1 MDIHTKLFICLH
13 FILIIVTCTAD
24 NSNEY
29 IQCAN
34 SVGSISIIAEDG
46 ALEVIPPESFQI
58 CKNKNDYCYTLWQED
73 PNNGSIEIKSQ
84 GMFRSSNYINIQYSY
99 SMIYFECA
107 SIFPLLVQCIG
118 TYNF

>member
-1 MDIHTKLFICLH
+1 MNIYTKPFTCLYFI
-13 FILIIVTCTAD
+13 FIIVTCTAD

-29 IQCAN
+29 IQCAI

-73 PNNGSIEIKSQ
+73 PNNGSNEIKSQ
-84 GMFRSSNYINIQYSY
+84 GM
-99 SMIYFECA
+99 C
-107 SIFPLLVQCIG
+107 
-118 TYNF
+118 